1 MTRYLLG
8 MLLPLSFAPLASFA
22 QTAGGWE
29 SGSLAVAAP
38 LSGQAPAKAELIP
51 YDFRVYPV
59 PARSSLNVEFL
70 APESGRLVMQW
81 MDLMGRALT
90 PVREIEVQEAG
101 LHTQQI
107 EFQQLSSGAY
117 LLRLVYQ
124 SDGDGRPLVLH
135 RRVVLE

>member
-1 MTRYLLG
+1 MTRYLFA
-8 MLLPLSFAPLASFA
+8 LLLSLSFAPHVSFA

-29 SGSLAVAAP
+29 SGASVGAAP
-38 LSGQAPAKAELIP
+38 LSGQASANGELIP
-51 YDFRVYPV
+51 YDVRVYPV

-101 LHTQQI
+101 LHTQLI

-124 SDGDGRPLVLH
+124 SAAGGRPLIVH